1 MKRQRKGKERKR
13 EEYGTTIAAERSPQT
28 MSTASREQQ
37 EFQREFAWAI
47 RLMVF
52 LALLHI
58 VLFAII
64 LATPK

>member
-13 EEYGTTIAAERSPQT
+13 EEYGPTIAAERSPQT
-28 MSTASREQQ
+28 MSTASSEQQ

-64 LATPK
+64 LAAPK